1 LPAPTWISRSVVLAV
16 QDEQIAE
23 HGGSI
28 ELRDEGLLNSALDR
42 PKNRFAYDEPDL
54 FDLAAAYAF
63 GIAKNHPFID
73 GNKRVS
79 YIVAELFLNL
89 NGQEIDAADAEIVST
104 WLALAAGEMSEADIA
119 EWLRAHAA
127 E

>member
-1 LPAPTWISRSVVLAV
+1 MLAV

>member
-1 LPAPTWISRSVVLAV
+1 MLAV

-28 ELRDEGLLNSALDR
+28 GLRDEGLLDSALDR
-42 PKNRFAYDEPDL
+42 PKNQFAYSKPDL

-79 YIVAELFLNL
+79 YVIAELFLSL
-89 NGQEIDAADAEIVST
+89 NDQEIGAADAEIVST

-119 EWLRAHAA
+119 EWLRTHATS
-127 E
+127 